1 MKFKTDFLKG
11 LKYSLNGRK
20 IIYTSVFAAI
30 SYVFLLM
37 ISMPGQS
44 LQALNFGIQYLP
56 ATLKLIT
63 YANIGT
69 GVFTL
74 SVIYSIF
81 MGVIMTNLAASIQM
95 QNNGLRSLSSV
106 LPGVAA
112 AGCGGCGA
120 GLLAVLGF
128 AGALSFLPFGGAEL
142 YLAGIGLL
150 MYSISDIGDP
160 TVCDV

>member
-1 MKFKTDFLKG
+1 MKFQTSFLNGLKHGLKG
-11 LKYSLNGRK
+11 RK
-20 IIYTSVFAAI
+20 VIYTAVFAAV
-30 SYVFLLM
+30 SYTALLM
-37 ISMPGQS
+37 VSMPGQS

-69 GVFTL
+69 GIFTL
-74 SVIYSIF
+74 SIIYAAL
-81 MGVIMTNLAASIQM
+81 MGVIITNLVTSLQM
-95 QNNGLRSLSSV
+95 QSSSLRNIGSV

-142 YLAGIGLL
+142 YIAGIGLL
-150 MYSISDIGDP
+150 MYSIGDIGDP
-160 TVCDV
+160 TVCGV